1 MKRAR
6 AIKFLCLVLALA
18 AVAAALTAC
27 ANDPPPSVPA
37 TLSLSGR
44 ITLDGEPLPGVTVLA
59 DGAPVAE
66 SDRSGVFSVTLSEEG
81 AVVAFALEGYTFSPD
96 GLTVTEIIN
105 DLAVRATRVPADD
118 PEPEPEPEPDPE
130 PEPEPEP
137 ENLEAPADM
146 SASDGVLTLTADPRA
161 QGMVFSFGDGAS
173 ETVPVG
179 AESFTAGGKEFSV
192 TFSEESGVL
201 RIAVDISALAEPGG
215 AAYTL
220 IVSLYAEGCLPSDE
234 ARCDAVFPPEA
245 PRIFGLAFDD
255 ATRTLSWRAE
265 NIPEGASFV
274 VFASGVAVCETD
286 ELSAVLS
293 ALPAGEFEL
302 TVAAVADGT
311 PLLFSSPLGINLA

>member
-1 MKRAR
+1 MKRSR

-66 SDRSGVFSVTLSEEG
+66 SDRSGVFSITLSKEG

-96 GLTVTEIIN
+96 GLTVTETIN
-105 DLAVRATRVPADD
+105 DLDVRATRVPADD
-118 PEPEPEPEPDPE
+118 PDHDPE

-137 ENLEAPADM
+137 EPGPEKLEAPADM
-146 SASDGVLTLTADPRA
+146 AASDGILTLTADPRA

-173 ETVPVG
+173 ETVLVG
-179 AESFTAGGKEFSV
+179 AESFTAGGKNFAV
-192 TFSEESGVL
+192 TFTEESGVL
-201 RIAVDISALAEPGG
+201 RIAVDISALAEQGG

-220 IVSLYAEGCLPSDE
+220 VVSLYAEGFLPSDE

-245 PRIFGLAFDD
+245 PRIYGLAFDD

-274 VFASGVAVCETD
+274 IFASGVAVCETD
-286 ELSAVLS
+286 ELSAALS

>member
-1 MKRAR
+1 M
-6 AIKFLCLVLALA
+6 
-18 AVAAALTAC
+18 
-27 ANDPPPSVPA
+27 
-37 TLSLSGR
+37 
-44 ITLDGEPLPGVTVLA
+44 
-59 DGAPVAE
+59 
-66 SDRSGVFSVTLSEEG
+66 
-81 AVVAFALEGYTFSPD
+81 
-96 GLTVTEIIN
+96 
-105 DLAVRATRVPADD
+105 PADD

-130 PEPEPEP
+130 PEPEPEK
-137 ENLEAPADM
+137 LEAPADM

-173 ETVPVG
+173 ETVPVS
-179 AESFTAGGKEFSV
+179 AEHFTAGGKKFAV

-220 IVSLYAEGCLPSDE
+220 AISLYAEGFLPSDE

-245 PRIFGLAFDD
+245 PRIYGLAFDD
-255 ATRTLSWRAE
+255 ATRTLSWHAR

-293 ALPAGEFEL
+293 DLPAGEFEL
-302 TVAAVADGT
+302 TVAVVADGT
-311 PLLFSSPLGINLA
+311 PLLFSSPLGISLS